1 MAACTSCSATSML
14 RSSENCSVI
23 RELLK
28 ELIDVICVSPG
39 TWPNCFS
46 SGAVI
51 EDVTTSGLEPG

>member
-1 MAACTSCSATSML
+1 MSML

-23 RELLK
+23 SELPN

-39 TWPNCFS
+39 TCPNCFS

-51 EDVTTSGLEPG
+51 DDVTTSGLAPG